1 MRKMGSLFKR
11 RFSKRIKYEKT
22 RDNIDIMIVK
32 CYVNIVYIPMYWG
45 GIYE

>member
-1 MRKMGSLFKR
+1 MELLFKR
-11 RFSKRIKYEKT
+11 ECSKRTKCEKT
-22 RDNIDIMIVK
+22 RDNIDITIVK